1 MSLLKLS
8 KIQDSE
14 WYIPLNIY
22 PHGEKGYKTK
32 KFRRFMG
39 KEATL
44 MKWISKE
51 IAFYTTELPIV
62 QHHKYDMWKYF
73 DKQYIY
79 KQIIDIV
86 VQKNPRNM
94 FQRNSMHRT
103 VGLV

>member
-14 WYIPLNIY
+14 WYIPLSTH
-22 PHGEKGYKTK
+22 PHGENGYKTK
-32 KFRRFMG
+32 KFSPREKVIRKC
-39 KEATL
+39 KEV
-44 MKWISKE
+44 
-51 IAFYTTELPIV
+51 AFYTTELPIV
-62 QHHKYDMWKYF
+62 QHHKYNMWKYF
-73 DKQYIY
+73 DKQYVY

-94 FQRNSMHRT
+94 FQRNSMRRT

>member
-22 PHGEKGYKTK
+22 SHGEKGYKTK
-32 KFRRFMG
+32 KFSPREKTKR
-39 KEATL
+39 KCQ
-44 MKWISKE
+44 E

-62 QHHKYDMWKYF
+62 QHYKYDMWKYF

-94 FQRNSMHRT
+94 FRRNSMRRT
-103 VGLV
+103 AGLV